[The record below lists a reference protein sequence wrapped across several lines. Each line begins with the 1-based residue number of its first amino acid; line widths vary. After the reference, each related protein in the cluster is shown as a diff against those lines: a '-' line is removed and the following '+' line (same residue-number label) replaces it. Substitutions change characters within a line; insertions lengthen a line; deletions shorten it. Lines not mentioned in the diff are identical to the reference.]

1 VAVGHADG
9 RDPAAPGAGVH
20 GGRQICAGGRAGTGG
35 RFARVG
41 GVGDLGRGVG
51 AQALRPQGKAGVSLP
66 GRCGSG
72 GAVVGVVRAKAAA
85 APPPSSDQT
94 QRWRGEEIAQSAPA
108 RRVRVRP
115 RPRELNE
122 LVGAARQAKAPARR
136 RLALCPC

>member
-85 APPPSSDQT
+85 APPPSSDQ
-94 QRWRGEEIAQSAPA
+94 RLRDGAVRKSHRARPPA
-108 RRVRVRP
+108 VSVSVRVRVS
-115 RPRELNE
+115 
-122 LVGAARQAKAPARR
+122 
-136 RLALCPC
+136 